1 MTLKKLRALESG
13 PPQVKGIF
21 KHAQQTFKTMLTML
35 CMFRLKIGQLTIAVS
50 TVDRKMAIKY
60 NPPRIRDIRYLC
72 RIYTLVNRMFE
83 TKGIFWQQKRFSL
96 VGQCDLLLRLLRD
109 TTQRLN
115 YRSMDGNDVMAGLN
129 SQSASSC
136 LYACLSVSTTVGC
149 VTLFGTS
156 SRFLGP
162 APHFF
167 CPLFSQLQRKWNT
180 PRRVLSVLL
189 LWHISQIGT
198 QAKETGLKD

>member
-1 MTLKKLRALESG
+1 MY
-13 PPQVKGIF
+13 VCF
-21 KHAQQTFKTMLTML
+21 
-35 CMFRLKIGQLTIAVS
+35 CWLKIGQLTIAVS

-136 LYACLSVSTTVGC
+136 LYARLFVSTTVGC

-162 APHFF
+162 APHIFAHFFRNCNANGIRHVVFF
-167 CPLFSQLQRKWNT
+167 C
-180 PRRVLSVLL
+180 VHL

>member
-1 MTLKKLRALESG
+1 MNLNRLRWKASSNMPNKLLKLCSRCYVCLFLL
-13 PPQVKGIF
+13 VKDWPIDN
-21 KHAQQTFKTMLTML
+21 
-35 CMFRLKIGQLTIAVS
+35 RS
-50 TVDRKMAIKY
+50 VDSWPEDGHQIQ
-60 NPPRIRDIRYLC
+60 PPRIRDIRYLC

-115 YRSMDGNDVMAGLN
+115 YRSMDGNDVIAGLN

-136 LYACLSVSTTVGC
+136 LYARLSVSTTVGC